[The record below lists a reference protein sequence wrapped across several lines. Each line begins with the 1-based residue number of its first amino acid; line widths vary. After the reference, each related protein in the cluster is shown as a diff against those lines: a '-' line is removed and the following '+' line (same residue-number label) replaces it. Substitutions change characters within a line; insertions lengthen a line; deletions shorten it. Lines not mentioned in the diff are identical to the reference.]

1 MELERLNMEI
11 PPVEEA
17 VPEDDEEKNAMAA
30 ELASLREQL
39 EAANAA
45 SAAAA
50 DQLASLR
57 LSLENAQAGQSA
69 AADQLAALRF
79 SLENA
84 QAGQSAAALSSAA
97 DLAALRASHA
107 AEIERLNSG
116 AAVERTRLEE
126 RIRVLE
132 TRLNLSEEEQA
143 ALNQNLSALATGGA
157 QSRELSA
164 AEIAALRGRIRELEG
179 ERASLNRNLEDLR
192 GQYNELYILEQDER
206 VPAAAYWA
214 LIAAYKSY
222 EASTGDLPDLKNF
235 LGGGEPKNSF
245 PEFNNMVIR
254 MADEILRTGNRD
266 GIANVTNILEVA
278 LRISD
283 QKTRRR
289 YLEAM
294 KMRYPNQH
302 EINAFIDILLLHL
315 DLGSTS

>member
-11 PPVEEA
+11 PPAEAA

-30 ELASLREQL
+30 ELVYLREQL

-50 DQLASLR
+50 EQLAV
-57 LSLENAQAGQSA
+57 
-69 AADQLAALRF
+69 LRF

-84 QAGQSAAALSSAA
+84 QAGQSATALSSAA

-107 AEIERLNSG
+107 AEIERLNSST
-116 AAVERTRLEE
+116 VIERTRLEE

-132 TRLNLSEEEQA
+132 NRLNLSEEERA
-143 ALNQNLSALATGGA
+143 ALNQNLSTLATGGA

-164 AEIAALRGRIRELEG
+164 AEIAALQARIRELEG
-179 ERASLNRNLEDLR
+179 ERTSLNRNLEDLR
-192 GQYNELYILEQDER
+192 GRYNELYILEQDER
-206 VPAAAYWA
+206 IPAAAYWA
-214 LIAAYKSY
+214 LVAAYKSY
-222 EASTGDLPDLKNF
+222 EASAGALPDLKNF
-235 LGGGEPKNSF
+235 LGDGEPKNSF

-254 MADEILRTGNRD
+254 MADEILRAGNRD
-266 GIANVTNILEVA
+266 GIANVTHILEVT

-283 QKTRRR
+283 QATRRR

-294 KMRYPNQH
+294 KMRYPRQL
-302 EINAFIDILLLHL
+302 EVNAFIDILLLHL
-315 DLGSTS
+315 GATPGV